1 MQLTDL
7 SDECRSRIED
17 FDELLV
23 KLGRIPDKNTLAL
36 PYVIADHGGSPSR
49 QNTEEDENPLTVFQ
63 DQGKLKEK
71 QRQEEEQKQLEDR
84 I

>member
-1 MQLTDL
+1 MAQSKLLEWVECMDPEMQLTDL

-17 FDELLV
+17 FNELLV
-23 KLGRIPDKNTLAL
+23 KLGQIPDKNTLAL

-63 DQGKLKEK
+63 D
-71 QRQEEEQKQLEDR
+71 
-84 I
+84 